1 MGNKVR
7 KVEGRFKSQGD
18 WEWKEKIEKGK
29 CIEGT
34 SGGWRRWCTIRDD
47 VQLGARV
54 YRPSLVKCRSTVI
67 YLSRID
73 ASPEVN
79 GRVVTISRWTG
90 QSVRTANSRVC
101 ESSRAREYANIR
113 AVWGLLH
120 GPTRCSLSL
129 STMVPATIFSH
140 EPLNYFARRSNKN
153 DRSMW
158 NEASWYEWATL
169 IFSFLMWV
177 VKEDLWICWY
187 VVELVIVWS

>member
-47 VQLGARV
+47 VQPGARV

-158 NEASWYEWATL
+158 NEASRYE
-169 IFSFLMWV
+169 
-177 VKEDLWICWY
+177 
-187 VVELVIVWS
+187 